1 MRRKGHDAL
10 ATFNERVKLL
20 ASSVNTVGLG
30 MIGLAVIRPLIDSL
44 DNATSKAGSWL
55 AAGLVMHVLSN
66 YSLRYLRKDQ
76 TP

>member
-44 DNATSKAGSWL
+44 DNATSKTGLWL
-55 AAGLVMHVLSN
+55 AAGLVMHALSH
-66 YSLRYLRKDQ
+66 YILRYLRKDQ